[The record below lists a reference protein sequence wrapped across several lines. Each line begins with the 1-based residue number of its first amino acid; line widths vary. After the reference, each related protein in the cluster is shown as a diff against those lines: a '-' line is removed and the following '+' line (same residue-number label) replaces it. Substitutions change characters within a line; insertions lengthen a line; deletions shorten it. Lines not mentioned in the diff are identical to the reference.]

1 VTSRTS
7 SRQAALIRECRIR
20 LKIFQQALNI
30 TADKDVGLEY
40 LRKTY
45 ARILLGTELE
55 TPEQDQEC
63 ESNEETGVKTE
74 TKN

>member
-1 VTSRTS
+1 
-7 SRQAALIRECRIR
+7 